1 MKRPATVLLT
11 ALAPVSWGS
20 TYAVTTEFLPPDRPL
35 FTGLMR
41 ALPAGL
47 VLLALARVLPRGVW
61 WGKAAVLGALNIGAF
76 FPLLFLSAYRM
87 PGGMAAVV
95 GSVGPLFVVGLSALL
110 LGQRPAPRSVL
121 TGIVAAFGVSLVVLK
136 AAGTL
141 DTVGALAALASA
153 ASMSAGTVLTK
164 RWGRPDGVGPL
175 ALTAWQLT
183 AGGLLIAPVAF
194 LAEGAPPALDG
205 RAVGGYLYLA
215 LANTAVAYWLWFRG
229 IGRLTATQVTFLG
242 PLSPLTAA
250 VIGWA
255 ALGQTLTPVQL
266 AGMALAF
273 GATVAGQLRVG
284 GGVTKADGGVAKAD
298 GDVAKADWGVTKAD
312 GGARHS
318 AGHPHRRTDDDY
330 SAAAASAACAFSA
343 RSTPARDSEISR
355 RRAALG
361 SAEASHSSVLR
372 RVSSETWTDG

>member
-1 MKRPATVLLT
+1 MNRTATVLLT
-11 ALAPVSWGS
+11 ALAPVSWGT
-20 TYAVTTEFLPPDRPL
+20 TYAVTSEFLPADRPL
-35 FTGLMR
+35 FTGMMR

-76 FPLLFLSAYRM
+76 FPLLFLSAYRL

-95 GSVGPLFVVGLSALL
+95 GSVGPLIVVGLSAVL
-110 LGQRPAPRSVL
+110 LGQRPTARSVL
-121 TGIVAAFGVSLVVLK
+121 TGLVAAFGVSLVVLK
-136 AAGTL
+136 AAGAL
-141 DTVGALAALASA
+141 DVVGVAAAFTSA

-183 AGGLLIAPVAF
+183 AGGLLIAPFALLV
-194 LAEGAPPALDG
+194 EGAPPTLDG
-205 RAVGGYLYLA
+205 PAVGGYLYLA

-250 VIGWA
+250 VVGWA

-273 GATVAGQLRVG
+273 GATVAGQL
-284 GGVTKADGGVAKAD
+284 GVRPT
-298 GDVAKADWGVTKAD
+298 
-312 GGARHS
+312 
-318 AGHPHRRTDDDY
+318 AGRTFVPAAGSRRE
-330 SAAAASAACAFSA
+330 ASADL
-343 RSTPARDSEISR
+343 TGPA
-355 RRAALG
+355 
-361 SAEASHSSVLR
+361 LR
-372 RVSSETWTDG
+372 QT